1 MASRRTL
8 QKEATRD
15 HLYATA
21 LHLFEA
27 RGYEAVSIDDI
38 VRATGVARGTFY
50 FHFARKDDLLL
61 EMIRRSDQHIVG
73 KMESVAIGRPLP
85 EALRAT
91 TDGFADVWTE
101 RRPLLPH
108 AGAVALRRIAE
119 VESERER
126 EPLRIHLVRHVEA
139 AVKAGELRSLLPV
152 QMLADVFLLDVFA
165 ALMAWAI
172 LPAPAPDLRVVLAA
186 VIDLFLHGARG
197 APAVSAPAAA
207 ARAPAPGAP
216 PAPTREAAPSA
227 QRSPRRPRRAD
238 TR

>member
-21 LHLFEA
+21 LQLFEE
-27 RGYEAVSIDDI
+27 RGYESVSIDDI

-73 KMESVAIGRPLP
+73 KMAAVVPGRPLR
-85 EALRAT
+85 EALLAT

-119 VESERER
+119 VEAERER

-139 AVKAGELRSLLPV
+139 AVKAGELRAALPT

-172 LPAPAPDLRVVLAA
+172 LPAPAPELRLVLAA

-197 APAVSAPAAA
+197 APAPEVTATATAALSVAPASS
-207 ARAPAPGAP
+207 GA
-216 PAPTREAAPSA
+216 
-227 QRSPRRPRRAD
+227 RSPRRPRRAD

>member
-21 LHLFEA
+21 LQLFEE
-27 RGYEAVSIDDI
+27 RGYQSVSIDDI

-73 KMESVAIGRPLP
+73 KMETVVPGRPLR
-85 EALRAT
+85 EALLAT
-91 TDGFADVWTE
+91 TDGFADVWTD

-119 VESERER
+119 VEAERER

-139 AVKAGELRSLLPV
+139 AVKAGELRAALPA

-172 LPAPAPDLRVVLAA
+172 LPAPAPALRVVLAA

-197 APAVSAPAAA
+197 APAPEVTATAAA
-207 ARAPAPGAP
+207 SAAPG
-216 PAPTREAAPSA
+216 SSDV
-227 QRSPRRPRRAD
+227 RSPRRPRRAD

>member
-21 LHLFEA
+21 LRLFEE
-27 RGYEAVSIDDI
+27 RGYESVSIDDI

-73 KMESVAIGRPLP
+73 KMEAVAPGRPLR
-85 EALRAT
+85 EALLAT
-91 TDGFADVWTE
+91 TDGFADVWTD

-119 VESERER
+119 VEAERER

-139 AVKAGELRSLLPV
+139 AVRAGELRAALPT

-172 LPAPAPDLRVVLAA
+172 LPAPAPELRLVLAA

-197 APAVSAPAAA
+197 APAPEVTATASAAPASS
-207 ARAPAPGAP
+207 GA
-216 PAPTREAAPSA
+216 
-227 QRSPRRPRRAD
+227 RSPRRPRRAD

>member
-21 LHLFEA
+21 LQLFEE
-27 RGYEAVSIDDI
+27 RGYQSVSIDDI

-73 KMESVAIGRPLP
+73 KMEAVVPGRPLR
-85 EALRAT
+85 EALLAT
-91 TDGFADVWTE
+91 TDGFADVWTD

-119 VESERER
+119 VEAERER

-139 AVKAGELRSLLPV
+139 AVKAGELRAALPT

-172 LPAPAPDLRVVLAA
+172 LPAPAPELRVVLAA

-197 APAVSAPAAA
+197 APAPAPAVTATATAVPSAPASS
-207 ARAPAPGAP
+207 GA
-216 PAPTREAAPSA
+216 
-227 QRSPRRPRRAD
+227 RSPRRPRPAD